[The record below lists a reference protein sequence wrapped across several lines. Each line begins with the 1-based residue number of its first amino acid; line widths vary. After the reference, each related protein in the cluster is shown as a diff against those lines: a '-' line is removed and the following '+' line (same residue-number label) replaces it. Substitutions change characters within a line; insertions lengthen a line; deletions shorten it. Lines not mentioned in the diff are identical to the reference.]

1 VRSRDEQVTPA
12 SVDDRALMTIRAE
25 IHFFYDAR
33 GRMLGTNEPDS
44 RPAPRLFVGRT
55 MGGHVVRFGA
65 TVPDDLARELEAIVQ
80 RHADDDGLAVPAPM
94 RAALRA
100 GLERQE
106 PIKEEGGGP
115 AYRFPA
121 SFAQP
126 DDAVEVTEANLAIV
140 RETHPWLYRDLSTWG
155 PCFAVFRDGLTA
167 AICHSSRIGAQAM
180 EAGVFTLPA
189 YRGRGYAVAVT
200 ASWGAAVSASGRV
213 PIYSTAWTNV
223 ASQGVARRLGL
234 RMFGTDASWT

>member
-1 VRSRDEQVTPA
+1 MTPS
-12 SVDDRALMTIRAE
+12 SVDDHALMAIRAE
-25 IHFFYDAR
+25 ILFSYDAR
-33 GRMLGTNEPDS
+33 GRMIGTNEPDS

-55 MGGHVVRFGA
+55 RRGHVVRFGA
-65 TVPDDLARELEAIVQ
+65 TVPEDLAPELTAIVN
-80 RHADDDGLAVPAPM
+80 RYADDDGLAVPAPM
-94 RAALRA
+94 RAELRA
-100 GLERQE
+100 ALERHA

-126 DDAVEVTEANLAIV
+126 GDAVEVTGATLEVV
-140 RETHPWLYRDLSTWG
+140 RDTHPWLYRDLSTWG
-155 PCFAVFRDGLTA
+155 PCFAVLRDGFA
-167 AICHSSRIGAQAM
+167 ASICHSSRIGAQAM

-200 ASWGAAVSASGRV
+200 AAWGAAVSASGRV
-213 PIYSTAWTNV
+213 PIYSTAWTNL
-223 ASQGVARRLGL
+223 ASQGVAHRLGL